1 VRGLRSR
8 RLAALA
14 AAALVFPASAS
25 ALQPP
30 PDLRDA
36 RYCEVLEMRGELP
49 DARIYVWNTIAFSD
63 CPQAKFERLDPATIA
78 AQTGASLVVIN
89 GPRHFL
95 MDSAE
100 ARIGSRVR
108 IFGGMRMRRV
118 ATIPVAEP
126 ADLVQGI
133 YAERTINRV
142 NTWTWERGR
151 RVFELIDPEGTTY
164 VMQSYSLMRDPELE
178 LADLRRLGSR
188 LELPEG
194 WRYRTRRLRE
204 DLTLGAEGTA
214 TIIQDDLNNTY
225 QRATARLVP

>member
-1 VRGLRSR
+1 VRTT
-8 RLAALA
+8 LAAVA
-14 AAALVFPASAS
+14 VALTLPAGASAVK
-25 ALQPP
+25 PP

-49 DARIYVWNTIAFSD
+49 DAKVNVWNTIAFSD
-63 CPQAKFERLDPATIA
+63 CPQAKFDRLDPATIA

-95 MDSAE
+95 MDSAV

-108 IFGGMRMRRV
+108 VFGGMRMRKV
-118 ATIPVAEP
+118 ATIPIAAP
-126 ADLVQGI
+126 ADLIQGL

-151 RVFELIDPEGTTY
+151 RVFELVDPEGTTY
-164 VMQSYSLMRDPELE
+164 VMQSYSLMRDPELR
-178 LADLRRLGSR
+178 LSDLPGVGDR

-194 WRYRTRRLRE
+194 WRYRARRLRE
-204 DLTLGAEGTA
+204 DLTLGAKGAA

-225 QRATARLVP
+225 QRAPARLVP